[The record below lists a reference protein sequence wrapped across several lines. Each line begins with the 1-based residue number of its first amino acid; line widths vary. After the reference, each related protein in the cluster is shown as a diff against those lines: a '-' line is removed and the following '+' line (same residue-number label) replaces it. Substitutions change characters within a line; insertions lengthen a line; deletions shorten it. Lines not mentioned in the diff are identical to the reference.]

1 MPNYQAIQF
10 AYGSVPVFLLLL
22 GILIQN
28 IIRQGRREEMLRN
41 SILGRLTSVE
51 TEMKGV
57 NTHLSR
63 VEGHLHL
70 TTDLV
75 SN

>member
-28 IIRQGRREEMLRN
+28 IRQGKREEMLLN

-57 NTHLSR
+57 NTRLSR